1 MIQCTVFD
9 TALYLFA
16 CVGGCKDCL
25 MFDQALLCKHPS
37 IRLSSAIQA
46 EVRLSNVILQ
56 KRGLFIRTIKQKPN
70 NSDTYEIL

>member
-46 EVRLSNVILQ
+46 EVRLSEERNIAKKGVSSSVLS
-56 KRGLFIRTIKQKPN
+56 IK
-70 NSDTYEIL
+70 SC